1 MKLPIGIQDF
11 ESLRIDGYAY
21 YRYVIE
27 FLLGQASQ
35 SAERKLD
42 GTAEEA
48 LQQIKDKQYTLQY
61 ELDSKKT
68 FLIGM
73 NFSNETRTIDKWLIE

>member
-1 MKLPIGIQDF
+1 MQNTSDG
-11 ESLRIDGYAY
+11 RIDLLIESPKF
-21 YRYVIE
+21 RYVME

-48 LQQIKDKQYTLQY
+48 LEQIKQKDYALPFTMDDKQ
-61 ELDSKKT
+61 T

-73 NFSNETRTIDKWLIE
+73 NFDSETRNIERWVVE

>member
-42 GTAEEA
+42 GTA
-48 LQQIKDKQYTLQY
+48 
-61 ELDSKKT
+61 
-68 FLIGM
+68 
-73 NFSNETRTIDKWLIE
+73 